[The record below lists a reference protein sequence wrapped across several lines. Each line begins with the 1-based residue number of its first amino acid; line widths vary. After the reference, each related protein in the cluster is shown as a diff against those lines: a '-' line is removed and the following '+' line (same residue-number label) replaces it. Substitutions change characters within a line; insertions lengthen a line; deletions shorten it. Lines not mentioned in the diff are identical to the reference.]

1 MGDFNAR
8 LHYRTEEET
17 PNIGPYFIGRGEE
30 FALQS
35 AETTRDN
42 RELFSN
48 AIKEHDLFPLNTQ
61 FETSPKNLVT
71 YKEMATEGAT
81 LGCSTIRHT

>member
-35 AETTRDN
+35 AEQTKDN
-42 RELFSN
+42 REFFST
-48 AIKEHDLFPLNTQ
+48 AIKEHDLLLMNTH
-61 FETSPKNLVT
+61 FEMHENT
-71 YKEMATEGAT
+71 
-81 LGCSTIRHT
+81 